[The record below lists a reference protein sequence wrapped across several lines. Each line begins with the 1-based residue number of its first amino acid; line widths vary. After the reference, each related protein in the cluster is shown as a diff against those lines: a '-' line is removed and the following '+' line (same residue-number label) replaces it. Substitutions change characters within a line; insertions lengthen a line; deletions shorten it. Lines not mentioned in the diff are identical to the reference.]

1 MIKIDKD
8 NFIKIKLDK
17 NKVKLV
23 LNIKKD
29 YNKSMQIEMLLDED
43 VVGEIIAKLIAA
55 KSKIL

>member
-8 NFIKIKLDK
+8 NFVKIKLDN

-43 VVGEIIAKLIAA
+43 VVGEIIAKLISV